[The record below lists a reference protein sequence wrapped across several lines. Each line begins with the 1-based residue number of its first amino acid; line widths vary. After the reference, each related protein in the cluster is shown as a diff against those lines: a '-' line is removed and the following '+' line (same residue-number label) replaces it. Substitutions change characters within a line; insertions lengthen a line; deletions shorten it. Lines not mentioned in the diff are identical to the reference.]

1 MESRTGRRRRGLLWR
16 ASAASLVTVTA
27 LGLGAVAADAA
38 TDQSAMSY
46 TIPRSASAVG
56 QGRTSDVAKHN
67 GAQEARAAVLAAG
80 GDCTNWSQSDRT
92 LFIAP
97 DSSWYV
103 YEVTVSALCVH

>member
-1 MESRTGRRRRGLLWR
+1 
-16 ASAASLVTVTA
+16 VTA
-27 LGLGAVAADAA
+27 VGLGAVAADAA